1 MCMATTPNKSR
12 DQELIYVRT
21 IPAKD
26 ILKNSN
32 VSVIREANGK
42 KSCEILTLVLGM
54 VGASLQ
60 GPP

>member
-1 MCMATTPNKSR
+1 MQGQFLRHPSCWTT
-12 DQELIYVRT
+12 
-21 IPAKD
+21 KD

-42 KSCEILTLVLGM
+42 KSCKILTLVLGM